1 MIINMIYIIYFIKM
15 NIQMLFQ
22 YSEFISKIFSEAAS
36 IFSSFDVVLKGDFS
50 FPRQQGLLFA
60 VSIPIPVA
68 GLLIID
74 FSMILTNLNIYILT

>member
-1 MIINMIYIIYFIKM
+1 MNAYLLNVRYKPSGNSYKM
-15 NIQMLFQ
+15 LLFQ
-22 YSEFISKIFSEAAS
+22 YSEFISKLFSEAAS
-36 IFSSFDVVLKGDFS
+36 IFTSFDVVLKGDFS

-74 FSMILTNLNIYILT
+74 FSMIFTNLN

>member
-1 MIINMIYIIYFIKM
+1 
-15 NIQMLFQ
+15 MLFQ
-22 YSEFISKIFSEAAS
+22 YSEFISKLFSEAAS

-74 FSMILTNLNIYILT
+74 FSMILTNLNIYIYINLALLIKPC